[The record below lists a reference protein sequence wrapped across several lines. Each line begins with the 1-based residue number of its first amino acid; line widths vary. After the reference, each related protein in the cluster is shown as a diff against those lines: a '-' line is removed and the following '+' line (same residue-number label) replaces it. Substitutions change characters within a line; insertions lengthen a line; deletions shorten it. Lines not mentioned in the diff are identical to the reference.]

1 MNQRINNT
9 MIKILMQVILVV
21 LITLFLI
28 LVISMNVI
36 HYGAL
41 AEDVANGVTYIL
53 YSGLFSP
60 IIWVVLVLVGLLY
73 LVGKDSV
80 AFRFMAVLLV
90 FLWPMVI
97 MLNFLIHGYVVG
109 DQPRTEFALGSL
121 MVSGRVT
128 FSQASLISGYF
139 DWPST
144 WLLEGTFSNV
154 IGISP
159 FGAPVYL
166 MVITYLLLGLALV
179 IMSRRLFPPHDHEYD
194 LAMASMLAYAI
205 LNPYK
210 ILHFCPQVY
219 AIMLFALFL
228 AILLKRSLTA
238 KDFILVF
245 IFSIAIITSHPLTSI
260 VVAGIIGSI
269 IIFNLVKRGRELRGG
284 FILSAIILI
293 SFIMWNL
300 RYENLLSSVVME
312 LRKPQIQPLPPVS
325 GLNIY
330 SVNAFF
336 KLMAFYHYASFT
348 ILIAGSLLAI
358 AVLFKRKS
366 PLSVRVFAIGVGIIA
381 GSALLNFIPGAFFN
395 RLLYFTGAFI
405 SSLVPIA
412 VHSVKRRLIR
422 GISRNHFN
430 LLVIIV
436 ILLVPILS
444 HVALLEFLTDNNPVA
459 TITGPY
465 ETSADIFIAEHYNFG
480 GCIGIPSGALGFY
493 TYMIDSNLSEPLC
506 TYLLGDI
513 ASSVSIRPLNYLSAS
528 IFVKSVYIGNVFEVS
543 PRERFNYYMRTLINN
558 FKLVDYYL
566 NVNYDLIYN
575 NEVFKI
581 YSAFEQR

>member
-1 MNQRINNT
+1 M
-9 MIKILMQVILVV
+9 
-21 LITLFLI
+21 LIVLFLTQI
-28 LVISMNVI
+28 VSMNVI
-36 HYGAL
+36 HYSAL
-41 AEDVANGVTYIL
+41 AENVANGVTYIL

-73 LVGKDSV
+73 LVSRDNV

-97 MLNFLIHGYVVG
+97 VLNFLIHGYVVG

-128 FSQASLISGYF
+128 FSQASSISGYF

-144 WLLEGTFSNV
+144 WLLEGIFSNV
-154 IGISP
+154 VDVSP
-159 FGAPVYL
+159 FAAPVYL

-179 IMSRRLFPPHDHEYD
+179 VMSSRLLPHHEYD
-194 LAMASMLAYAI
+194 LAMVSMLAYAI

-210 ILHFCPQVY
+210 ILHFSPQVY
-219 AIMLFALFL
+219 ALTLFALFL
-228 AILLKRSLTA
+228 AILLKRSLTME
-238 KDFILVF
+238 DFIPVF
-245 IFSIAIITSHPLTSI
+245 IFSMAIITSHPLTSI

-269 IIFNLVKRGRELRGG
+269 LIFNLVKRGRELRGG

-293 SFIMWNL
+293 LFITWNL

-312 LRKPQIQPLPPVS
+312 LKKPQIQPLPPVS
-325 GLNIY
+325 GLSIY
-330 SVNAFF
+330 SVNVFF
-336 KLMAFYHYASFT
+336 KLMAFYRYVSFI
-348 ILIAGSLLAI
+348 ILIVGSLLAV
-358 AVLFKRKS
+358 AVLLKRKS
-366 PLSVRVFAIGVGIIA
+366 PLRVRVFAIGVGIIA
-381 GSALLNFIPGAFFN
+381 GSALLNFIPGAFFS

-405 SSLVPIA
+405 SGLFPIA
-412 VHSVKRRLIR
+412 IHSVKERLRKGVFLEI
-422 GISRNHFN
+422 I
-430 LLVIIV
+430 LLIVIIL
-436 ILLVPILS
+436 IPILS

-480 GCIGIPSGALGFY
+480 GCIGIPSGALSFY
-493 TYMIDSNLSEPLC
+493 VYMTNPNLSKPLC
-506 TYLLGDI
+506 TYLLSNI

-528 IFVKSVYIGNVFEVS
+528 IFVKSVYIGNIFEVS
-543 PRERFNYYMRTLINN
+543 PKEIFNYYMRTLINN

-575 NEVFKI
+575 NGVFKI
-581 YSAFEQR
+581 YSTFGQR

>member
-1 MNQRINNT
+1 MNQRIDNA
-9 MIKILMQVILVV
+9 MIKILTQVILIM
-21 LITLFLI
+21 LIVLFLTQI
-28 LVISMNVI
+28 VSMNVI
-36 HYGAL
+36 HYSAL
-41 AEDVANGVTYIL
+41 AENVANGVTYIL

-73 LVGKDSV
+73 LVSRDNV
-80 AFRFMAVLLV
+80 AFRFMVILLV

-139 DWPST
+139 DWPLT
-144 WLLEGTFSNV
+144 WLLEGIFSNV
-154 IGISP
+154 VDVSP
-159 FGAPVYL
+159 FAAPVYL

-179 IMSRRLFPPHDHEYD
+179 VMSSRLLPHHEYD
-194 LAMASMLAYAI
+194 LAMVSMLAYAI

-219 AIMLFALFL
+219 ALTLFALFL
-228 AILLKRSLTA
+228 TILLKRSLTME
-238 KDFILVF
+238 DFIPVF
-245 IFSIAIITSHPLTSI
+245 IFSMAIITSHPLTSI

-269 IIFNLVKRGRELRGG
+269 LIFNLVKRGRELRGG

-293 SFIMWNL
+293 LFITWNL

-312 LRKPQIQPLPPVS
+312 LKKPQIQPLPPVS
-325 GLNIY
+325 GLSIY
-330 SVNAFF
+330 SVNVFF
-336 KLMAFYHYASFT
+336 KLMTFYRYISFI
-348 ILIAGSLLAI
+348 ILIVGSLLAV
-358 AVLFKRKS
+358 AVLLKRKS
-366 PLSVRVFAIGVGIIA
+366 PFRVRVFAIGVGIIA
-381 GSALLNFIPGAFFN
+381 GSALLNFIPGAFFS

-405 SSLVPIA
+405 SGLFPIA
-412 VHSVKRRLIR
+412 IHSVKERLRKGVFLEI
-422 GISRNHFN
+422 I
-430 LLVIIV
+430 LLMVIIL
-436 ILLVPILS
+436 IPILS

-480 GCIGIPSGALGFY
+480 GCVGVSSTFALSFY
-493 TYMIDSNLSEPLC
+493 AYMTNPDLSKSLC
-506 TYLLGDI
+506 TYLLSDI

-528 IFVKSVYIGNVFEVS
+528 IFVKSVYIGNIFEVS
-543 PRERFNYYMRTLINN
+543 PKEIFNYYMRTLINN

-575 NEVFKI
+575 NGVFKI
-581 YSAFEQR
+581 YSTFGQR